1 MINFDAFISYSSK
14 DKATADAACAALEA
28 AGIRCWIAPRD
39 ITAGA
44 EYGDALIE
52 ALDNCRVMVLIFS
65 SNANTS
71 PQIRREVERAVSRG
85 VPVVPLRI
93 ENVVP
98 TKAMAFFVS
107 SVHWLDALTPPL
119 ATHLQRLSEAVQAL
133 LQINPK
139 SISTQSSSGRSSG
152 DAAGPIGQQLAD
164 PAVAARA
171 APREDALSRPAS
183 GEAVHSGFVRRLAM
197 IGGIVIGVVAL
208 GALAIFAYSPR
219 SDLDV
224 NGTYVGTYTANY
236 ADKPQEFNI
245 QINIK
250 QTGSTL
256 NSTFETSAGVRGVS
270 NGTISGNVGT
280 TISKITAPPNC
291 PGTYNNAYYFDHR
304 SLTFTFSGDDCYGHV
319 EGQGKA
325 TMPSVN

>member
-52 ALDNCRVMVLIFS
+52 ALNNCRVMVLVFS

-71 PQIRREVERAVSRG
+71 PQIRREVERVVSRG
-85 VPVVPLRI
+85 VPIIPLRI

-98 TKAMAFFVS
+98 TNAMAFFVN

-119 ATHLQRLSEAVQAL
+119 ETHLQRLTEAVQAL
-133 LQINPK
+133 LQISPK
-139 SISTQSSSGRSSG
+139 SISTQGGSGRFSG
-152 DAAGPIGQQLAD
+152 PAAGPIGQQPGD
-164 PAVAARA
+164 VAVAARA
-171 APREDALSRPAS
+171 AH
-183 GEAVHSGFVRRLAM
+183 GEAVHAGFFSRRATV
-197 IGGIVIGVVAL
+197 GGIAIGMVAL
-208 GALAIFAYSPR
+208 GTLAIFVYSPRSDSPSPR

-236 ADKPQEFNI
+236 TNRPPQEFKI

-256 NSTFETSAGVRGVS
+256 DSTFETTAGVRGVS
-270 NGTISGNVGT
+270 NGTIKGNVGT
-280 TISKITAPPNC
+280 TLSKFGRRNVRAPTTIPTSSII
-291 PGTYNNAYYFDHR
+291 G
-304 SLTFTFSGDDCYGHV
+304 L
-319 EGQGKA
+319 
-325 TMPSVN
+325 